1 MRLVNNLTSAGH
13 EDCRI
18 ASWTLG
24 LRHRERAA
32 LKYPLRHA
40 KLPAKPA
47 YNSRPRVQQPA
58 GLVETF
64 IDAREEEE
72 RKYHRKLEDYANAMR
87 DSEKWAIIDEERILF
102 DITADMGS
110 VENESAG
117 EISFWPLGRTWC

>member
-1 MRLVNNLTSAGH
+1 M
-13 EDCRI
+13 
-18 ASWTLG
+18 
-24 LRHRERAA
+24 
-32 LKYPLRHA
+32 
-40 KLPAKPA
+40 
-47 YNSRPRVQQPA
+47 QQPA